1 MGQPWGGKLE
11 KIDDYRWR
19 IPRAYKPGMQV
30 EGIILAS
37 EEMLPAI
44 LEDQSPEQV
53 ANVACLPGIIGHSLA
68 MPDIHYGYG
77 FCIGGVAAG
86 HRTGEKH
93 GIQRLSLTGGR
104 FGMRIRHRE
113 SRFRYYETLE

>member
-1 MGQPWGGKLE
+1 MREAFLLDTLLEQDYSAVSMGQPWGGKLE

-77 FCIGGVAAG
+77 FCIGGDRKSTRRNSSPG
-86 HRTGEKH
+86 K
-93 GIQRLSLTGGR
+93 LSRMPPLA
-104 FGMRIRHRE
+104 
-113 SRFRYYETLE
+113 